1 MSQADIPEV
10 ASLAVQLGYP
20 VSPQDIET
28 RFREISANASYALFV
43 AKDEGSVWGWI
54 QINREAASLI
64 IADYAEVAALVV
76 EEKGRGKGVGKLL
89 LQEAEKWAK
98 QNHVKLIRIR
108 SSVKR
113 TDAHRFYLREGYQIS
128 KISNTFTKSCE

>member
-10 ASLAVQLGYP
+10 ASLAAQLGYP

-43 AKDEGSVWGWI
+43 AKDEGSVLGWI

-76 EEKGRGKGVGKLL
+76 EEKCRGKGAGKLL

-113 TDAHRFYLREGYQIS
+113 TGAHRFYLREGYQIS